1 VHLPRRWK
9 RSFLVPFAIG
19 GAALYVVLGGYSALV
34 VLGRLLSFVLFFLGV
49 IELFMALYGETPI
62 YIRLPPRGDGLNAR
76 PGRTLTISR
85 FLIAALLIF
94 VALVLVYGPPTLQT
108 PR

>member
-1 VHLPRRWK
+1 MHLPRRWK
-9 RSFLVPFAIG
+9 RSFLVLFAIG
-19 GAALYVVLGGYSALV
+19 AAFYVVLGGYSALV

-62 YIRLPPRGDGLNAR
+62 YVRLPRRGDGPTAG

-85 FLIAALLIF
+85 FLIAAVLIF